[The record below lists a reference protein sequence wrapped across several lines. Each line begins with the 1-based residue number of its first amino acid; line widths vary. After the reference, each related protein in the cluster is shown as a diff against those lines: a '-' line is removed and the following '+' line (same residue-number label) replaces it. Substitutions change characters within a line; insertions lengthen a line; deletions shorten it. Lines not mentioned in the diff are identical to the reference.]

1 LPAAVDA
8 AVHTRAP
15 DETRPVLTMAQD
27 DGGVGRISTPTRGW
41 APPGVRPQAPR
52 QVVREYVY
60 AYTAVAPEQ
69 GAMTSRILPD
79 ANTAM
84 MQRFLNHVSK
94 TCADRFLVMQVD
106 RAGWHTA
113 TALRLPENR
122 RLIPP
127 PPYSPE

>member
-1 LPAAVDA
+1 
-8 AVHTRAP
+8 
-15 DETRPVLTMAQD
+15 MAQD
-27 DGGVGRISTPTRGW
+27 EGCFGRISTPKRCW

-69 GAMTSRILPD
+69 GAMTSLMLPY

-84 MQRFLNHVSK
+84 MPLFLDHVSK
-94 TCADRFLVMQVD
+94 TFADRFIVMQVD

-113 TALRLPENR
+113 TARQSGMKSGRAHLGGSPREMVPQSRIPRLEQGG
-122 RLIPP
+122 
-127 PPYSPE
+127 